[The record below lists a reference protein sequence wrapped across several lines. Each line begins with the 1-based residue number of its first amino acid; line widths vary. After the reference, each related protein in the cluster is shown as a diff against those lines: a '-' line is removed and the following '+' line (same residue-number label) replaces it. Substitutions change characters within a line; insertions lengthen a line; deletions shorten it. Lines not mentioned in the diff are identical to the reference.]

1 MFFPIS
7 IENLHKIKVFVDREI
22 TVVLDLN
29 GHAWVHITGIYA
41 RLWSSKNSFTLAYY
55 CKKTFSAFIIIKN

>member
-29 GHAWVHITGIYA
+29 GHA
-41 RLWSSKNSFTLAYY
+41 
-55 CKKTFSAFIIIKN
+55 